1 MKAKHLLDAVNDI
14 DYSLI
19 EEAENMT
26 SHQKNRIPRG
36 KKTVLI
42 AAAAVLLLCITAAAA
57 GILWGTPEVIV
68 EDGTHTLFWNNGY
81 LTLPEESVQTIYAS
95 RTSDHYGSFHTF
107 ATIAEWTDFYGIP
120 FVSSTNLVP
129 YSDIQTVVWANEPGS
144 QAQLS
149 IMESHMNVE
158 RYREGTEERL
168 WRGSMTVFAPLNEEA
183 AKSASWT
190 RNLSDEMNAEILAE
204 DTTAA
209 GVPYVISKI
218 THDSN
223 ADSCNLLLYY
233 GHEAVFYE
241 LEVSACVGADEA
253 RIFEDL
259 VDFAQTLQIMSD
271 N

>member
-1 MKAKHLLDAVNDI
+1 MNAKHLLDAMNDI
-14 DYSLI
+14 DYSMV
-19 EEAENMT
+19 EEAENMMNR
-26 SHQKNRIPRG
+26 QKSRIPRR

-42 AAAAVLLLCITAAAA
+42 AAAVAVLLCITVAAA

-68 EDGTHTLFWNNGY
+68 EDGTHTLLLNNGY

-120 FVSSTNLVP
+120 LVSGAKLVP
-129 YSDIQTVVWANEPGS
+129 YSDIQTVVWANEMGS
-144 QAQLS
+144 QAQLTL
-149 IMESHMNVE
+149 MESHLGVDC
-158 RYREGTEERL
+158 YLEGTEERL

-183 AKSASWT
+183 AKSGSWT
-190 RNLSDEMNAEILAE
+190 RKLSDEMNAEILVE

-218 THDSN
+218 THDSD

-241 LEVSACVGADEA
+241 LEVSACVGAEEA
-253 RIFEDL
+253 LIFEDL